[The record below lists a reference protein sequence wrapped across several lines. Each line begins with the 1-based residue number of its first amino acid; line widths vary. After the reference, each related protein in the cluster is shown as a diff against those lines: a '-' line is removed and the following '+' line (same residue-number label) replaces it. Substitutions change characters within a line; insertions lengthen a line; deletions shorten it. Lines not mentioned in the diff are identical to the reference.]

1 MLRNPQNW
9 TLFKSM
15 ARTEPLTLC
24 LIPARG
30 GSKGIPGKNVRECDG
45 KPLVDFTIDTA
56 LELFGTADVVVTSD
70 DDRVLERARE
80 RGVVSLQRPAFIAQD
95 DTPMIS
101 VIQHALMATNYAY
114 ARLLLL
120 QPTSPYRSVAEI
132 RVAMTQLEEED
143 ADLIASVSAV
153 PDESSPY
160 LMVKIDDG
168 QMVPV
173 LPGQVPTRRQDV
185 PRAYLRNGQFYVMRT
200 KPIIHGRGL
209 YDGKVLAYV
218 TADRGVNLDTEA
230 DWVDF
235 VSRQTLDHA
244 S

>member
-1 MLRNPQNW
+1 M
-9 TLFKSM
+9 
-15 ARTEPLTLC
+15 LC

-30 GSKGIPGKNVRECDG
+30 GSKGIPGKNVRACFG
-45 KPLVDFTIDTA
+45 KPLIDFTIDTA
-56 LELFGTADVVVTSD
+56 LELFETADVVVSSD
-70 DDRVLERARE
+70 DDQVLGRARA
-80 RGVVSLQRPAFIAQD
+80 RGVVALQRPSHIAQD

-101 VIQHALMATNYAY
+101 VIQHALMATDYAY

-132 RVAMTQLEEED
+132 HAALTRLEEEE

-153 PDESSPY
+153 AAEFSPH
-160 LMVKIDDG
+160 LMVKIVQG

-173 LPGQVPTRRQDV
+173 LHGQVPTRRQDA
-185 PRAYLRNGQFYVMRT
+185 PRAYLRNGQFYAMQT
-200 KPIIHGRGL
+200 KSIVYGRGL
-209 YDGKVLAYV
+209 YDGKVLAFE

-230 DWVDF
+230 DWTAF
-235 VSRQTLDHA
+235 VARQGSGHA